1 MKSAVTVSLVA
12 EAKGGPFVFWDDLP
26 AACRKAQ
33 EIGFDAVEIFPPSP
47 DAIEAGE
54 LRRLLSE
61 HKLSLAAVGTGAGWV
76 KHKLLLTDTN
86 SDQRNRAKE
95 FVRGMIDFAGK
106 FGAPTIIGSMQG
118 RWGGD
123 VSREKGLEQLAD
135 AVGRLGDH
143 AKKHGVPLLFE
154 PLNRYES
161 NFVSSVETGLDL
173 LKKAGSENVRLLCD
187 LFHMSIE
194 EQDIA
199 ASLLRAG
206 KSVGHVHLADSN
218 RRAAGGGHTDFAP
231 IAEALREIGYNGFVS
246 AEAMAGPGGPE
257 EAAKMTMAA
266 FKKYFA

>member
-26 AACRKAQ
+26 AACRKAK

-47 DAIEAGE
+47 DAIEVGE

-61 HKLSLAAVGTGAGWV
+61 HKLTLAAVGTGAGWV
-76 KHKLLLTDTN
+76 KHKLLLTDAN
-86 SDQRNRAKE
+86 ADQRNRAKE

-123 VSREKGLEQLAD
+123 VIREKGLEQLAED
-135 AVGRLGDH
+135 VGELGEH
-143 AKKHGVPLLFE
+143 AKKQGVPLLFE

-161 NFVSSVETGLDL
+161 NFVSTVEAGLDL
-173 LKKAGSENVRLLCD
+173 LKKARSDNVHLLCD
-187 LFHMSIE
+187 LFHMNIE

-199 ASLLRAG
+199 ASLRRAG
-206 KSVGHVHLADSN
+206 KKVGHVHLADSN
-218 RRAAGGGHTDFAP
+218 RRAAGGGHTDFAS
-231 IAEALREIGYNGFVS
+231 IAKALREIGYNGFVS
-246 AEAMAGPGGPE
+246 AEAMAGPGGPD

-266 FKKYFA
+266 FRKYFS

>member
-1 MKSAVTVSLVA
+1 MKSAVTVSLVK

-26 AACRKAQ
+26 AACAKAK
-33 EIGFDAVEIFPPSP
+33 EIGFDAVEIFPPEP
-47 DAIEAGE
+47 GAIEAGE

-61 HKLSLAAVGTGAGWV
+61 HQLSLAAVGTGAGWV
-76 KHKLLLTDTN
+76 KHKLLLTDPN
-86 SDQRNRAKE
+86 PDQRKRAKD
-95 FVRGMIDFAGK
+95 FIRGIIDFAGK

-123 VSREKGLEQLAD
+123 VVREKGLEQLAE
-135 AVGRLGDH
+135 AVGELGDH
-143 AKKHGVPLLFE
+143 AKQYRVPLFFE
-154 PLNRYES
+154 PLNRYEA
-161 NFVSSVETGLDL
+161 NFISTVDAGLEL
-173 LKKAGSENVRLLCD
+173 LKKSGSDNVRLLCD
-187 LFHMSIE
+187 LFHMNIE

-231 IAEALREIGYNGFVS
+231 IAKALRDIGYSGFVS
-246 AEAMAGPGGPE
+246 AEAMAGPGGPA

-266 FKKYFA
+266 FRKYFA

>member
-26 AACRKAQ
+26 AACRKAKG
-33 EIGFDAVEIFPPSP
+33 IGFDAVEIFPPEP
-47 DAIEAGE
+47 AAIEVGE
-54 LRRLLSE
+54 LRQLLSE
-61 HKLSLAAVGTGAGWV
+61 NKLSLAAVGTGAGWV
-76 KHKLLLTDTN
+76 KHKLLLTDAN
-86 SDQRNRAKE
+86 AQQRKKAKE

-123 VSREKGLEQLAD
+123 VTREKGLEQLAE
-135 AVGRLGDH
+135 AVGELGEY
-143 AKKHGVPLLFE
+143 AKQYRVPLLFE

-161 NFVSSVETGLDL
+161 NFVSTVEGGLDL
-173 LKKAGSENVRLLCD
+173 LKRAGNDNVRLLCD
-187 LFHMSIE
+187 LFHMNIE

-199 ASLLRAG
+199 ASLRRAG
-206 KSVGHVHLADSN
+206 KNLGHVHLADSN
-218 RRAAGGGHTDFAP
+218 RRAAGGGHTDFVP
-231 IAEALREIGYNGFVS
+231 IAKALREIGYDRFVS

-266 FKKYFA
+266 FRKYFA

>member
-26 AACRKAQ
+26 AACRKAK

-47 DAIEAGE
+47 DAIEVGE

-61 HKLSLAAVGTGAGWV
+61 YKLSLAAVGTGAGWV
-76 KHKLLLTDTN
+76 KHKLLLTDAN
-86 SDQRNRAKE
+86 ADQRNRAKE

-161 NFVSSVETGLDL
+161 NFVSTVDAGLDL
-173 LKKAGSENVRLLCD
+173 LKTAGSDNVRLLCD
-187 LFHMSIE
+187 LFHMNIE

-199 ASLLRAG
+199 ASLRRAG

-218 RRAAGGGHTDFAP
+218 RRAAGGGHTDFAA
-231 IAEALREIGYNGFVS
+231 IAKALREIGYTGFVS